1 MRKLNPVLEEILIF
15 PAHLIWLGW
24 RVLGES
30 YEDSSFLQ
38 IWKSTNDAFRA
49 ELTKGSRFVF
59 ALIGSIG
66 IYALVVQRI
75 INILKSV

>member
-1 MRKLNPVLEEILIF
+1 MRKLDPVLEEILVF

-24 RVLGES
+24 QVLGES
-30 YEDSSFLQ
+30 HEDTSFLQ
-38 IWKSTNDAFRA
+38 AWKRTNDAFRA
-49 ELTKGSRFVF
+49 ELTKGARFLF